1 MDKGFRWI
9 VGLDAHSRFCEAC
22 ILNPNGDQVNTIKF
36 LTSGKNL
43 IKVAEQYPQAVFV
56 LEESGMTQWFVE
68 MLTPHATDVF
78 VSEPKQ
84 NKWIRSGMK
93 SDQIDAHKL
102 ATMYLIGSLRRV
114 YHSLDASRV
123 EFKRTV
129 QYRESLVRDMTRL
142 KNEIKATF
150 QRYGVV
156 IDGKTAYRPGPR
168 DEWMRQIP
176 ALAQARLQ
184 QFYQRLD
191 IYREQEREATRTMIE
206 QSTCFPEIQLFTKL
220 PGVGDLT
227 ACTFSAYVQTPNRF
241 PDKHHLWS
249 YAGLKVIT
257 KSSAGKFVGRP
268 YLTHAGVMP
277 LKSMSRC
284 AFLGALNCAHGKNE
298 IAEYYRRHFDSSKNP
313 RAARLATQ
321 RKILSILLHLWK
333 TGEEYDSKK
342 VV

>member
-1 MDKGFRWI
+1 MDKEFRWI
-9 VGLDAHSRFCEAC
+9 IGLDAHSRICEAC
-22 ILNPNGDQVNTIKF
+22 VIHPNGDQVDAIKF

-43 IKVAEQYPQAVFV
+43 IKVAERYPQAVFV

-68 MLTPHATDVF
+68 MLTPHAADVF
-78 VSEPKQ
+78 VSDPKQ
-84 NKWIRSGMK
+84 NKWITSGTK
-93 SDQIDAHKL
+93 SDRIDAEKL
-102 ATMYLIGSLRRV
+102 AKMYLIGSLHRV
-114 YHSLDASRV
+114 YHTLDSSRV

-142 KNEIKATF
+142 KNEIKATY
-150 QRYGVV
+150 QRYGLV

-168 DEWMRQIP
+168 DEWMKRLP
-176 ALAQARLQ
+176 ALAQARLL

-191 IYREQEREATRTMIE
+191 MGREQERDVTRMMIE
-206 QSTCFPEIQLFTKL
+206 QGAHFPEIQLFTKL
-220 PGVGDLT
+220 PGVGDVT
-227 ACTFSAYVQTPNRF
+227 ACVFSAYVQTPNRF
-241 PDKHHLWS
+241 SDKHHLWS

-268 YLTHAGVMP
+268 YLTRSGVMP
-277 LKSMSRC
+277 LKAVSRC
-284 AFLGALNCAHGKNE
+284 AFLGALNCAHGQNE